1 MIATL
6 IILAKVRRDKGS
18 DFVLFR
24 VLHHFDELDGM
35 SFFKHGGL
43 DSRDQ
48 SRSRTSFVSRL
59 TFLICQDY
67 PSRRDRL
74 FFFLSQDF

>member
-18 DFVLFR
+18 DFGLFR

-48 SRSRTSFVSRL
+48 SRWRTSSVSTL
-59 TFLICQDY
+59 TFFGVEIFSTLGML
-67 PSRRDRL
+67 SL
-74 FFFLSQDF
+74 F